1 MSNPIHKRGRYS
13 VAIKKQVIKEALS
26 GEKTL
31 AQIASDF
38 GIRPETVKDW
48 KKQAWH
54 AIEESLTRKGLRSEL
69 ERKQKEID
77 TLQRL
82 LGQREFELDWLSKKA
97 KELGL

>member
-13 VAIKKQVIKEALS
+13 VATKKQAIKDALS

-38 GIRPETVKDW
+38 SISPETVKDW
-48 KKQAWH
+48 KMQAWQ
-54 AIEESLTRKGLRSEL
+54 AIEESLTRNGLRSEL